1 MKRLILLSALLVAW
15 VGVARTWAAVDPA
28 DQFLN
33 AYLLVQEGD
42 AAERQSAWTN
52 ANAKYTAALS
62 ILSEISTNNPDWNPH
77 IIEFRTKY
85 CVDHLNSLKDK
96 PVAPA
101 PAPGAPT
108 PTPVPTPAPVTAAPA
123 PTPAPTPAIV
133 TPQVTSKPTPAGAAV
148 TPSAEMERVQ
158 RLTGE
163 LQRAQDKIRELEAA
177 RTDLKSKLDEAL
189 AKPAPVAPVPV
200 PVVAALDTRVAD
212 LTKQNQELSTQL
224 ATALA
229 QTAHLKEKLQAAE
242 TPVTAVTPAAPAA
255 PAAPAESPELNQLR
269 AELQRAQDKTRE
281 LEATRTDLKSKLDE
295 ALAKPAP
302 VAPVPVPVVAAPD
315 TRVADLTKQ
324 NQELSTQLATAQ
336 AQVANLKE
344 KLQVAVKPAA
354 PVVAAGVESPE
365 LKQLRA
371 EIQRVKDELATARKN
386 LDDLANEKSALDQ
399 RYQSV
404 SARLAETEEKLRT
417 AKPGTETDELVLVK
431 KQLEQSQQRLADMQQ
446 TLETARAD
454 AMRAQRAADEAAARI
469 GDTERQL
476 RAVKTASAKNEEVIQ
491 QLRDENA
498 ILREVRQN
506 FGPRRIEEGNMSQP
520 VSELKGW
527 RPRSRQPQGAKPA
540 GGAAVTSA
548 SNQGKV
554 SATIPAPTKPAPA
567 QGSGWW
573 LWRKSPMTNAVT
585 SAKQTP
591 KRSGSPWWWPFGKK
605 TVAVETNQPPVGTAP
620 AAAVTN

>member
-1 MKRLILLSALLVAW
+1 MRAGFASIATLMKRLILLSALLVAW

-177 RTDLKSKLDEAL
+177 
-189 AKPAPVAPVPV
+189 
-200 PVVAALDTRVAD
+200 
-212 LTKQNQELSTQL
+212 
-224 ATALA
+224 
-229 QTAHLKEKLQAAE
+229 
-242 TPVTAVTPAAPAA
+242 
-255 PAAPAESPELNQLR
+255 
-269 AELQRAQDKTRE
+269 
-281 LEATRTDLKSKLDE
+281 RTDLKSKLDE